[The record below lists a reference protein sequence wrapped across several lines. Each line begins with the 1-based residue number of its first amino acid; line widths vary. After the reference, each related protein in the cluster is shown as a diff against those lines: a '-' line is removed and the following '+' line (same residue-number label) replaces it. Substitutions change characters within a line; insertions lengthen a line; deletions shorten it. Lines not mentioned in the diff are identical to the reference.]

1 MLDDKHPTNL
11 ITIKTF
17 DIYMYIYIYCFIQSK
32 STFIIIAH
40 NLLQRPKINKKQN

>member
-17 DIYMYIYIYCFIQSK
+17 DIYIHCFIQSK

-40 NLLQRPKINKKQN
+40 NLLQRSKINKKQN

>member
-17 DIYMYIYIYCFIQSK
+17 DIYIYIALFNQ
-32 STFIIIAH
+32 
-40 NLLQRPKINKKQN
+40 NQRL

>member
-17 DIYMYIYIYCFIQSK
+17 DIYIYIYIYIY
-32 STFIIIAH
+32 IALF
-40 NLLQRPKINKKQN
+40 NQNQRL

>member
-17 DIYMYIYIYCFIQSK
+17 DIYIYIYCFIQSN
-32 STFIIIAH
+32 STFIIIAL
-40 NLLQRPKINKKQN
+40 NLLQRSKINKKQN